1 MSANPPEGLDA
12 STLIARISSGEVPH
26 EAMMLAAQGFL
37 PIPQEELIEVL
48 VFLARQENT
57 EVVETARRSLKD
69 LPSRIIL
76 TYARS
81 ATDPLQ
87 LDALSKATGDAV
99 ILEAVIRNRA
109 TADTTVEAMA
119 ATVAPALQEVIVIN
133 QDRIIRHG
141 AIIDALLANP
151 TLAADVRRRALE
163 AREEF
168 FEKKQASAEAA
179 AAIAAEL
186 ELNAQQAAELEALLQ
201 EAEKFGDEVIPDFHA
216 PEAEESETDT
226 PNESAFRKI
235 SRMTVSQKVMLA
247 FRGGMTERGIL
258 VRSRIRMVA
267 SAVLKSPRLTETE
280 VENFASLRNVEDEVL
295 RLIGMNR
302 QWMAKYNIMLI
313 LVKNP
318 KAPVGVVLPLINRLT
333 LRDLKNLSGD
343 RGVSDTIR
351 QASRRL
357 YIQRKAT
364 Q

>member
-1 MSANPPEGLDA
+1 MSANSPEGLDA
-12 STLIARISSGEVPH
+12 STLIARISSGEVPRD
-26 EAMMLAAQGFL
+26 AVMLAAQGFL

-48 VFLARQENT
+48 VFLSRQEDA

-81 ATDPLQ
+81 AADPQQ
-87 LDALSKATGDAV
+87 LDALSRATTDGV
-99 ILEAVIRNRA
+99 ILEAVLRNRA
-109 TADTTVEAMA
+109 TADTTVASMA
-119 ATVAPALQEVIVIN
+119 ASVAPALQEIIVIN
-133 QDRIIRHG
+133 QDRIIRYG
-141 AIIDALLANP
+141 AIIDALLSNP
-151 TLAADVRRRALE
+151 SLAADVRRRALE
-163 AREEF
+163 TREEF
-168 FEKKQASAEAA
+168 FEKKQASLDAA
-179 AAIAAEL
+179 AVAAEL
-186 ELNAQQAAELEALLQ
+186 QLNAQQAAELEALLE
-201 EAEKFGDEVIPDFHA
+201 EAAKFGDEIVPDFHQV
-216 PEAEESETDT
+216 AESVEGDSPSESV
-226 PNESAFRKI
+226 FRRVSK
-235 SRMTVSQKVMLA
+235 MTVSQKVMLA

-333 LRDLKNLSGD
+333 LKDLKNLSGD

-357 YIQRKAT
+357 YIQRKTT